1 MATRTITVITDDL
14 DGSENANTYRIIN
27 PENGRT
33 YTVDLAPKNFDRLCK
48 ALAPFLEAARPASG
62 SYAPAASS
70 ASSSGKSSTSS
81 SKGGGSTR
89 KVREY
94 DKTAYRAWAEANG
107 RWTGTRPTHA
117 DIDAFESATNGTA
130 G

>member
-1 MATRTITVITDDL
+1 MITDDL
-14 DGSENANTYRIIN
+14 DGSENANSYRIIN

-48 ALAPFLEAARPASG
+48 ALAPFLEVARPATG
-62 SYAPAASS
+62 SYAPAPSPS
-70 ASSSGKSSTSS
+70 VTTTGTR
-81 SKGGGSTR
+81 STR

-94 DKTAYRAWAEANG
+94 DKAAYRAWAEANG

-117 DIDAFESATNGTA
+117 DIDAYEAATNGAA